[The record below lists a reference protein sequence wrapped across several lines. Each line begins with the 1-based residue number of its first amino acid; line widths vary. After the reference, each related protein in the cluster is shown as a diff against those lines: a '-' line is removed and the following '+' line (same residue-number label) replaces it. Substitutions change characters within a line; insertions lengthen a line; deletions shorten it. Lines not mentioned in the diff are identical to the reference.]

1 MKTKFEVI
9 KATMVKEL
17 GSAVTETGSGSSK
30 TTYSYI
36 ELHDGHLLKQV
47 EIGHALDGKLAMA
60 HAKNESVDLHIASS
74 SLAKELGIMAIRT
87 SDSRLFAQNVPEF
100 HLAFRLLVPFLYVS
114 GVILLPFFGMGLPL
128 LWIARKVQKLIAV
141 AGELRRY
148 VRSLPDPILLGS
160 ESWL

>member
-1 MKTKFEVI
+1 
-9 KATMVKEL
+9 
-17 GSAVTETGSGSSK
+17 
-30 TTYSYI
+30 
-36 ELHDGHLLKQV
+36 
-47 EIGHALDGKLAMA
+47 
-60 HAKNESVDLHIASS
+60 
-74 SLAKELGIMAIRT
+74 MAIRT

-100 HLAFRLLVPFLYVS
+100 HLAFRLLVPFLYIS

-141 AGELRRY
+141 AGELRGY